1 MLRVTAGSG
10 HGPGPTV
17 TRSGHE
23 LRDWTKHAGDGHR
36 QRCGVARARQRE
48 GDTSPVEKNSMDME
62 IERLRI
68 ASHERIAGLRAR
80 SGQQLPAAD
89 ANDEETEA

>member
-1 MLRVTAGSG
+1 M
-10 HGPGPTV
+10 
-17 TRSGHE
+17 
-23 LRDWTKHAGDGHR
+23 
-36 QRCGVARARQRE
+36 
-48 GDTSPVEKNSMDME
+48 EKNSMDME